1 MPCFLASSV
10 LLNTPASFAAA
21 LFKGNL
27 NCFFKSSI
35 KAFCLA
41 DPSGNGLI
49 LSKYSLEAPVPKASN
64 DL

>member
-27 NCFFKSSI
+27 NCFFKSLI
-35 KAFCLA
+35 KDFCLA
-41 DPSGNGLI
+41 DPSGKGSIVFKN
-49 LSKYSLEAPVPKASN
+49 SLEGPPLN
-64 DL
+64 